1 MKTPDP
7 VSLSRSPAQDGSIFS
22 LRRISSGDAST
33 SSSATPPGQIAL
45 TLTRII
51 HDGSSRN
58 RAVAKRDRRA
68 EPGGREASLNR
79 MLTDRAASLPAWA
92 L

>member
-79 MLTDRAASLPAWA
+79 MLTDRAANPPAWA